1 MLLYYADQ
9 AEGFTPAKLT
19 IHNATGIP
27 ETRIKNVRN
36 NLQDMSL
43 IEYVFNERYQYIF
56 VNWTVIIGY
65 YYLKEPLQVGGRARR
80 NFVQQS
86 MSGYINNPQAH
97 KDMNADHFISKLYA
111 EDCIKW
117 LASLTDQEY
126 RYTRKIIN
134 RLNKESRKDTNNDQ
148 D

>member
-36 NLQDMSL
+36 NLQDMNL
-43 IEYVFNERYQYIF
+43 IEYVFNDHFHYIF
-56 VNWTVIIGY
+56 INWTVIRGY
-65 YYLKEPLQVGGRARR
+65 ALLDKPLPVGGRARR

-86 MSGYINNPQAH
+86 MSEYINNPQTH
-97 KDMNADHFISKLYA
+97 KDMNADHIISKLYA